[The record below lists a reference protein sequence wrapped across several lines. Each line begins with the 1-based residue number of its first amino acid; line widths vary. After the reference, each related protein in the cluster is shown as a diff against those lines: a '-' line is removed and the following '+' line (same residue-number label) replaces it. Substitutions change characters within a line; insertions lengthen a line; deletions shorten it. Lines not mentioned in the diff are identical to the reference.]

1 MGIRMFTGKF
11 WYDRKPEVESS
22 LINSS
27 EFLQNQIE
35 LVVASFA

>member
-1 MGIRMFTGKF
+1 MFSGEF
-11 WYDRKPEVESS
+11 WYDSMLEVESS

-35 LVVASFA
+35 TAVASFA

>member
-1 MGIRMFTGKF
+1 MFSGEF
-11 WYDRKPEVESS
+11 WYDSMLEVESR

-35 LVVASFA
+35 LAVASFA

>member
-1 MGIRMFTGKF
+1 MFSGEF
-11 WYDRKPEVESS
+11 WYDSMLEVESS

-35 LVVASFA
+35 LVVTNFA